1 MSKTRVKAGV
11 MVAAAMF
18 CTSLALAEDGAESVT
33 VKLSGGST
41 AVGVGANWGDG
52 ILTFEGY
59 QYPFSVRGLT
69 IGDVG
74 AHGFTGSGS
83 VHNLKRAEDFNGNYA
98 GLGAG
103 LTIAGGGSV
112 VTMRNQNGVTINL
125 ILTTR
130 GLKVGLGGGGINLE
144 IPESGFAAVQ
154 SQKTAEA
161 AAARAEE
168 AARRI
173 EAAAGRVEAAAQ
185 RAEGI
190 AEQMDRHPGRRSR
203 VERVAPQT

>member
-11 MVAAAMF
+11 MVAAMF

-83 VHNLKRAEDFNGNYA
+83 VHNLKRPEDFSGNY
-98 GLGAG
+98 
-103 LTIAGGGSV
+103 
-112 VTMRNQNGVTINL
+112 
-125 ILTTR
+125 TR
-130 GLKVGLGGGGINLE
+130 SEERRVGKE
-144 IPESGFAAVQ
+144 
-154 SQKTAEA
+154 
-161 AAARAEE
+161 
-168 AARRI
+168 RRTW
-173 EAAAGRVEAAAQ
+173 R
-185 RAEGI
+185 
-190 AEQMDRHPGRRSR
+190 
-203 VERVAPQT
+203 

>member
-11 MVAAAMF
+11 MVAAMF
-18 CTSLALAEDGAESVT
+18 CTSLARAEDGAESVT

-83 VHNLKRAEDFNGNYA
+83 VHNLKRPEDFSGNY
-98 GLGAG
+98 
-103 LTIAGGGSV
+103 T
-112 VTMRNQNGVTINL
+112 
-125 ILTTR
+125 
-130 GLKVGLGGGGINLE
+130 GLGGGLTVDRKSRRLNSSHQI
-144 IPESGFAAVQ
+144 ISYAVFCLKK
-154 SQKTAEA
+154 KTTNE
-161 AAARAEE
+161 
-168 AARRI
+168 
-173 EAAAGRVEAAAQ
+173 
-185 RAEGI
+185 
-190 AEQMDRHPGRRSR
+190 
-203 VERVAPQT
+203 

>member
-1 MSKTRVKAGV
+1 MTKTRVKAGV
-11 MVAAAMF
+11 MVAAMF

-83 VHNLKRAEDFNGNYA
+83 VHNLKRPEDFSGNYT
-98 GLGAG
+98 GLGGG
-103 LTIAGGGSV
+103 LTVAGGGSL

-125 ILTTR
+125 VLTTR
-130 GLKVGLGGGGINLE
+130 GLKVGLGGGGINLQ
-144 IPESGFAAVQ
+144 IPESGFATVRAVK
-154 SQKTAEA
+154 SAEA
-161 AAARAEE
+161 S
-168 AARRI
+168 
-173 EAAAGRVEAAAQ
+173 G
-185 RAEGI
+185 G
-190 AEQMDRHPGRRSR
+190 
-203 VERVAPQT
+203 

>member
-11 MVAAAMF
+11 MVAAMF

-83 VHNLKRAEDFNGNYA
+83 VHNLKRPEDFSGNYT
-98 GLGAG
+98 GLGGG
-103 LTIAGGGSV
+103 LTVAGGGSL

-125 ILTTR
+125 VLTTR
-130 GLKVGLGGGGINLE
+130 GLKVGLGGGGINLQ
-144 IPESGFAAVQ
+144 IPESGFATVR
-154 SQKTAEA
+154 AEA
-161 AAARAEE
+161 Q
-168 AARRI
+168 RRLYSVD
-173 EAAAGRVEAAAQ
+173 AAGL
-185 RAEGI
+185 RAVDAWVGQFRNFWEPKLD
-190 AEQMDRHPGRRSR
+190 ALATELS
-203 VERVAPQT
+203 

>member
-11 MVAAAMF
+11 MVAAMF

-74 AHGFTGSGS
+74 ASGFTGSRS
-83 VHNLKRAEDFNGNYA
+83 VHRLQRHKDVRGTY
-98 GLGAG
+98 
-103 LTIAGGGSV
+103 
-112 VTMRNQNGVTINL
+112 
-125 ILTTR
+125 R
-130 GLKVGLGGGGINLE
+130 GL
-144 IPESGFAAVQ
+144 
-154 SQKTAEA
+154 
-161 AAARAEE
+161 
-168 AARRI
+168 
-173 EAAAGRVEAAAQ
+173 
-185 RAEGI
+185 
-190 AEQMDRHPGRRSR
+190 
-203 VERVAPQT
+203 